1 MPITPYLD
9 GFQFDPEAK
18 RIMGVAF
25 EAALSGLRLADR
37 SDPIVAIVAKKIIAL
52 AKAGESNPD
61 RLCEQ
66 ALIDVRNSRFQQQ
79 SVFCTSRNSDSAA
92 SLT

>member
-9 GFQFDPEAK
+9 GLQFHPEVK
-18 RIMGVAF
+18 RIMGIAF

-37 SDPIVAIVAKKIIAL
+37 SDPIVAIVAKRIIDL
-52 AKAGESNPD
+52 AKTGESNPD

-66 ALIDVRNSRFQQQ
+66 ALMDVRGSQFQQQ
-79 SVFCTSRNSDSAA
+79 SLFAIEHAA
-92 SLT
+92 SPD